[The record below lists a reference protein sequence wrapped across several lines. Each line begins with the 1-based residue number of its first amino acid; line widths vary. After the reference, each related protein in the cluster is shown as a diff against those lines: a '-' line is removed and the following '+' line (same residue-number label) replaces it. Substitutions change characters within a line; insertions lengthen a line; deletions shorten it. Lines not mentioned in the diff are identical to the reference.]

1 MRKKIKRKK
10 YFTLKR
16 KIKKY
21 LEMEEEITKGDITK
35 SKAALKVG
43 IKGKDLEL
51 KFDEWLKMHR
61 DKINEIKR
69 SRCYDPNEKIQHE
82 IAVFA
87 TMSSGKSTVINALLG
102 KDLLPNQNE
111 ACTAKI
117 FKIIDNDK
125 LSDYRAKV
133 LYKDG
138 CKKKV
143 DSSKLEELNNDK
155 NIKEIIIEGDFKGI
169 KNKVVDKKLHQIS
182 LIDTPG
188 PNNSLDSSHEEI
200 ANRLM
205 KDENTDYLLYVLNA
219 TQIGIN
225 DDKKILVDILESK
238 KEMEE
243 RTEVLFLL
251 NKIDQIDIEKENL
264 NEIVSNAKN
273 YLKNIGFRDPKI
285 IPVSAYAAKIFKLA
299 LDNNLKTRKEKK
311 DFYFY
316 YDLFEKLKLSNLVP
330 KKIKRPKQI
339 VIKNKVFYEN
349 KILEKLYATGL
360 LDIEKE
366 LSSFLK
372 NKINLSMK
380 KRKKIENTE
389 DKKSKEQI
397 EKNKGEKIVI
407 RIKDDNDKEKLNLD
421 SDKKLREKVVKKEDK
436 INLEES
442 FKNKIAINYNPYT
455 YELIISGVAEKRNSK
470 LRELIS
476 RNSDKNLQSWY
487 KELIKKIAE
496 ELNSKAFLI
505 DFKGRE
511 IEYLDLKDEINL
523 LNKSGWNIS
532 INYNELKLNEKD
544 IFNKLNEFVLDI
556 KNNAPTG
563 LLKSLKKENVFEEF
577 YKAKDSDAYVSVI
590 ATMSSGKSTLING
603 ILGQE
608 LLPSKNEACT
618 ATISYIKD
626 IDEMNNFRVR
636 VEDFDKKEVYGWQE
650 ANINFLEEINEKGNQ
665 RGLNIYL
672 EGDIPDIS
680 SQEMNLV
687 VVDTPGPNNSQNS
700 EHKELTYKFIRN
712 SEDNPLVL
720 YVMNATQHATN
731 DDNSLLSEI
740 ADIINK
746 KGKQAEER
754 FLFAINKIDAF
765 DPEREDIS
773 KLIENSKKYLES
785 KNIKNPKIFPI
796 SAEFAKLKKLSMN
809 NSSLTRTQ
817 RKNLNGFKE
826 IFMPDLADNY
836 EGIDTIKY
844 ASIPEKEKD
853 KLYKEAKENEDKGN
867 LHYSGLSALEYYI
880 DSYVS
885 KYAKTQKING
895 AITSLKKVLDTEY
908 SEMKTIYKKTDKEL
922 EEIKKSILTVKNVLD
937 NQGEKEL
944 EIIKKRILNIQA
956 DKSGFGELIV
966 KQQKLFREL
975 EDEFNNGNSSPEKAK
990 VILEEAVKELETLA
1004 IKAKVTIENILK
1016 DQVQEKAGDILEA
1029 LKKYFNELLD
1039 EINIDKDLLTTI
1051 SGTVELN
1058 VLSDLGK
1065 SSVNR
1070 MIDNY
1075 TQKEQVYAG
1084 QRFSHTRSTSKWWN
1098 PFSWGSSE
1106 DVYEDVY
1113 KTVEKV
1119 DLNKIFYEKISP
1131 VGINFRKI
1139 FDDYQKDL
1147 DKQVKSVKDKGIEKV
1162 DDLKIIIGNKLE
1174 ALNLKLNKEDE
1185 LQTEKNDVNNNMELI
1200 SKYKKNLDSILSI

>member
-1 MRKKIKRKK
+1 MSKKIKRKK
-10 YFTLKR
+10 YFILKR
-16 KIKKY
+16 KIKQ
-21 LEMEEEITKGDITK
+21 
-35 SKAALKVG
+35 AR
-43 IKGKDLEL
+43 
-51 KFDEWLKMHR
+51 F
-61 DKINEIKR
+61 NE
-69 SRCYDPNEKIQHE
+69 PNEKIQHE
-82 IAVFA
+82 VAVFA

-125 LSDYRAKV
+125 LTNYKIKA
-133 LYKDG
+133 LYKNG
-138 CKKKV
+138 SKKKV
-143 DSSKLEELNNDK
+143 NSTKLEKLNNDE
-155 NIKEIIIEGDFKGI
+155 NIKEIIIEGNFKGI
-169 KNKVVDKKLHQIS
+169 ENQIINNKLHQIS

-188 PNNSLDSSHEEI
+188 PNNSLDSSHKEI

-238 KEMEE
+238 KEMED

-251 NKIDQIDIEKENL
+251 NKIDQIDIEKESL

-273 YLKNIGFRDPKI
+273 YLKNIGFKNPKM

-299 LDNNLKTRKEKK
+299 LDNNLKTRKEKT
-311 DFYFY
+311 DFCFY
-316 YDLFEKLKLSNLVP
+316 YDLFEKLKLSSLIP
-330 KKIKRPKQI
+330 KKIKKSKKI
-339 VIKNKVFYEN
+339 TVKNKIFDKYS
-349 KILEKLYATGL
+349 ILERLYATGL
-360 LDIEKE
+360 IDIEKE

-380 KRKKIENTE
+380 KREI
-389 DKKSKEQI
+389 KETREIREQKQRL
-397 EKNKGEKIVI
+397 EGEKMAI
-407 RIKDDNDKEKLNLD
+407 RIKNDNNFKKELELE
-421 SDKKLREKVVKKEDK
+421 SKKVLKKDNAEKILESSLEKVL
-436 INLEES
+436 NPSLEKVL
-442 FKNKIAINYNPYT
+442 KNKIEVSYNPYT
-455 YELIISGVAEKRNSK
+455 YELNISGVGENRNSK

-476 RNSDKNLQSWY
+476 RNSNKNLQSWY

-496 ELNSKAFLI
+496 ELNSKEFSI
-505 DFKGRE
+505 NFKGRE
-511 IEYLDLKDEINL
+511 IEYLDLKDEVAL
-523 LNKSGWNIS
+523 LNKLGWKIE
-532 INYNELKLNEKD
+532 IIYNELKLNEKD
-544 IFNKLNEFVLDI
+544 IFNKLNEFVSNME
-556 KNNAPTG
+556 NNAPEG

-577 YKAKDSDAYVSVI
+577 YRAKDSDAYVSVI

-603 ILGQE
+603 ILGKE

-626 IDEMNNFRVR
+626 IDEMKNFRVR
-636 VEDFDKKEVYGWQE
+636 VEDFDKNEVCGWQE
-650 ANINFLEEINEKGNQ
+650 ADVNFLEEINEKGNKT
-665 RGLNIYL
+665 GLNIYL

-731 DDNSLLSEI
+731 DDNELLNEI

-785 KNIKNPKIFPI
+785 KKIKNPKIFPI
-796 SAEFAKLKKLSMN
+796 SAEFAKLKKLSIN
-809 NSSLTRTQ
+809 NSPLTRTQ

-826 IFMPDLADNY
+826 TFMPDVSDNY
-836 EGIDTIKY
+836 EGINTIKY
-844 ASIPEKEKD
+844 ASIPEKEKNR
-853 KLYKEAKENEDKGN
+853 LYKEANENEDKGH

-895 AITSLKKVLDTEY
+895 AISSLKKVLDTEY
-908 SEMKTIYKKTDKEL
+908 SEMKTTYKKTDKEL
-922 EEIKKSILTVKNVLD
+922 KEIKNSISTVKNVLA

-944 EIIKKRILNIQA
+944 KIIKEKILGIKA

-975 EDEFNNGNSSPEKAK
+975 ENEFNSENSSPEKAK
-990 VILEEAVKELETLA
+990 VILEEAIKELETLA

-1029 LKKYFNELLD
+1029 LKKYFNELLG
-1039 EINIDKDLLTTI
+1039 EINMDKDLLITI
-1051 SGTVELN
+1051 SGTVELD
-1058 VLSDLGK
+1058 VLAELGK
-1065 SSVNR
+1065 SSVNK
-1070 MIDNY
+1070 MLNSY
-1075 TQKEQVYAG
+1075 TTEERVCTG
-1084 QRFSHTRSTSKWWN
+1084 QRFSHSRSTSKWWN
-1098 PFSWGSSE
+1098 PFSWGDSE
-1106 DVYEDVY
+1106 DVYENVY
-1113 KTVEKV
+1113 ETLEKV

-1147 DKQVKSVKDKGIEKV
+1147 DKQVQKVKDKGIKKV
-1162 DDLKIIIGNKLE
+1162 DGLKNIIGNKLE
-1174 ALNLKLNKEDE
+1174 ALNLKLNKEDKLE
-1185 LQTEKNDVNNNMELI
+1185 TEKNNVNNNIELI
-1200 SKYKKNLDSILSI
+1200 SKYKENLDNILSI